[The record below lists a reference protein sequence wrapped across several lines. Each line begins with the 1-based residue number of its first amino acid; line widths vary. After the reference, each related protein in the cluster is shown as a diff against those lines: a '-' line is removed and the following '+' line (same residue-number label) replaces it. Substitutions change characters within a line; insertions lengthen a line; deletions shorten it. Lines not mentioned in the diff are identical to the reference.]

1 MMFQTVHFGEPKVL
15 PMSLTVF
22 FLFLSLVMAS
32 LTFNSTTLVLM
43 LTNTNKRQ
51 QSKA

>member
-22 FLFLSLVMAS
+22 SYFSAS
-32 LTFNSTTLVLM
+32 
-43 LTNTNKRQ
+43 
-51 QSKA
+51 

>member
-22 FLFLSLVMAS
+22 FLISQPRNGFLD
-32 LTFNSTTLVLM
+32 FQQHNSGPHVD
-43 LTNTNKRQ
+43 KHQ
-51 QSKA
+51 